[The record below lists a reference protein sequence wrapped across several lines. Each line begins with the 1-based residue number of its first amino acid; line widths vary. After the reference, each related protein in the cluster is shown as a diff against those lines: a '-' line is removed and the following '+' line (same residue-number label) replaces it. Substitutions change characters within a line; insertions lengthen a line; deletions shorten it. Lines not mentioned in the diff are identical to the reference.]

1 MGRIIC
7 TYNITVA
14 NESIKILNATGGV
27 DNIYYNG
34 NSIGVVQYYTFPTTG
49 LHRLE
54 FEESGIVRVGFA
66 NLDALVEVEIIG
78 NEADL
83 YTSVQEQL
91 FYGCANLK
99 KVTLPNNL
107 KYIYTASFYNCKSL
121 QTITIPSSTEKIYTS
136 AFFGSGLEEL
146 IIEGC
151 PNIELSAF
159 AETNKLKT
167 ITCYSTTP
175 PVITNTTFKLIAPN
189 GTLNYPEG
197 ADYSSWLSTDGWYLG
212 YYGWNTDNS
221 SLLKCYYVWDGDGE
235 VELFNETLTDYV
247 NLIRIG
253 TDTLTQEDGDLS
265 NWYANWDWY
274 DEESGYL
281 VAYIRLND
289 MTTIPDYFFRYNA
302 KLAKFEIP
310 ESITSLGKD
319 VFYDTDKL
327 NTIVCYSTTP
337 PVINESSYGNTFRFI
352 NRNGTLY
359 YPEGAD
365 YSSWL
370 STEQDYLGYYGW
382 NGVEIEVDEPE
393 VTTPYVTGTTT
404 ILYFNYDGTPKT
416 SNEFDVYWYGDYY
429 DRNIVNDSSHFGVSG
444 RKIETTDEYVK
455 YHYTVVCTPNNTNEI
470 ITGSCYFNIKL
481 DASTYGESFVVE
493 FRQDAKPE
501 SDTGDTPTVTNTLV
515 CTYNVTDTTSATKLC
530 ENVSNFTDIIVNG
543 VSIGLETEYRF
554 STTGEHTVEFVLED
568 KTIIGDSAFM
578 DCINLRTVN
587 IPDSVTTINYRAFI
601 WCSSLASIVIPDSVI
616 TIGEEAFKWCEGLTS
631 VTMGSSVTT
640 IDIDA
645 FYGCS
650 SLTSIVIPDSV
661 TTIGE
666 EAFMWCEGLTSL
678 TIGSGVT
685 TIERYAFEYCE
696 SLNEIISYARTQPD
710 IHFQTFL
717 NVATDGTL
725 YYPEGSDY
733 STWLS
738 KDANYLGYYGWN
750 GIEMDEE
757 PDIPIE
763 PDDSVK
769 LELEYGQI
777 QAPQGGLN
785 TTLDVT
791 TQNVSEVTVASPKW
805 VKVTEKDGYYE
816 IEVLPNEDGVDR
828 TGEAYFIGNPTQET
842 RVEQNII
849 INQNSDNSEMAAS
862 ISLDRSRVTF
872 DKTGYAE
879 NFGVKVTYTNAKEI
893 YTPECDADW
902 VTITKLLPQQGG
914 NTSNSTNSTSNRYG
928 ISVTETVKTRTAI
941 VTFSCL
947 GENDRLISNS
957 SFLVE
962 QIGETSDEPE
972 EPKVLIK
979 AFIENGTVNY
989 DGSSTGI
996 GITSLG
1002 CSYKNATTIL
1012 EPTVSASWIH
1022 LGEGVQQS
1030 SLSEDTVVY
1039 RYPITFDTNTSVQ
1052 RVGIVTFMATD
1063 AQGNE
1068 YTSTTT
1074 ITQLAAPVTPDEP
1087 EPELPEDSDEIT
1099 YSPIWKDIEYTFVND
1114 EEYGIYTEKSYRYNG
1129 VSYKEDVLLFK
1140 GRAYIAPN
1148 SDRVNININKICQ
1161 NYMSEAPNIFT
1172 DAVGYYH
1179 SYNEFKLKNSYGTL
1193 LHTYRFVNDWSYDTL
1208 TLGLKSNPI
1217 VPHIGDGQKLFFSAF
1232 ATDRKEFKWG
1242 MRYYDGTADYDN
1254 MEVLTDD
1261 FETVVV
1267 APSREDGVNT
1277 FYFGDKSF
1285 TVLPR
1290 CRCKYVLYYMNPYG
1304 GYDWFPITGRVTRK
1318 DKIETFVY
1326 TKNYNN
1332 TTVDFGKNRYLAN
1345 ISITYNLN
1353 TGWLTQEQSDRMW
1366 EVLESNTVWLHN
1378 LEEDKI
1384 YPVVI
1389 TDTNIEHKQKFGKKR
1404 RLSYSI
1410 NVELSHTRER
1420 V

>member
-501 SDTGDTPTVTNTLV
+501 IPDV
-515 CTYNVTDTTSATKLC
+515 Y
-530 ENVSNFTDIIVNG
+530 
-543 VSIGLETEYRF
+543 
-554 STTGEHTVEFVLED
+554 
-568 KTIIGDSAFM
+568 
-578 DCINLRTVN
+578 INL
-587 IPDSVTTINYRAFI
+587 
-601 WCSSLASIVIPDSVI
+601 
-616 TIGEEAFKWCEGLTS
+616 
-631 VTMGSSVTT
+631 
-640 IDIDA
+640 
-645 FYGCS
+645 
-650 SLTSIVIPDSV
+650 
-661 TTIGE
+661 
-666 EAFMWCEGLTSL
+666 
-678 TIGSGVT
+678 
-685 TIERYAFEYCE
+685 EY
-696 SLNEIISYARTQPD
+696 NEIT
-710 IHFQTFL
+710 
-717 NVATDGTL
+717 
-725 YYPEGSDY
+725 
-733 STWLS
+733 
-738 KDANYLGYYGWN
+738 
-750 GIEMDEE
+750 
-757 PDIPIE
+757 
-763 PDDSVK
+763 
-769 LELEYGQI
+769 
-777 QAPQGGLN
+777 APQGGI
-785 TTLDVT
+785 TSTLDIETNGVEDIEIIAPDW
-791 TQNVSEVTVASPKW
+791 VEVTDKG
-805 VKVTEKDGYYE
+805 GYYE
-816 IEVLPNEDGVDR
+816 IEVLPNEDGYR
-828 TGEAYFIGNPTQET
+828 EGEVIFIGNPNNPNKVQ
-842 RVEQNII
+842 QNII
-849 INQNSDNSEMAAS
+849 ITQKGNEEEMATS
-862 ISLDRSRVTF
+862 IALNKTRLDFAATGGTGYVQVDYVNAQSINAPYCSQSWVTIEQTQSGSTTTNGQPTKQVQYRITMQPSSFARQTNITFSCVGTNGNTVSQNKFMVYQAAPALALPTITLEKNSIEF
-872 DKTGYAE
+872 DSTGYAE
-879 NFGVKVTYTNAKEI
+879 NFSVTVTY
-893 YTPECDADW
+893 ADTDTVLEPVVNGDW
-902 VTITKLLPQQGG
+902 ITVTEGAPIQGG
-914 NTSNSTNSTSNRYG
+914 NTGSG
-928 ISVTETVKTRTAI
+928 TAI
-941 VTFSCL
+941 VK
-947 GENDRLISNS
+947 RYLIEVSETEAYRQGTIVFKASNANGTSNS
-957 SFLVE
+957 SIFSVIQNAPVE
-962 QIGETSDEPE
+962 DEEIVPVISAYT
-972 EPKVLIK
+972 KT
-979 AFIENGTVNY
+979 ATVKY

-996 GITSLG
+996 AITSLG
-1002 CSYKNATTIL
+1002 CSYKNVK
-1012 EPTVSASWIH
+1012 TVLTPVVNGSWIH
-1022 LGEGVQQS
+1022 LGEGVLQS
-1030 SLSEDTVVY
+1030 SLMEDTLVY
-1039 RYPITFDTNTSVQ
+1039 RYPITFDTNSSVE
-1052 RVGIVTFMATD
+1052 RIGYVTFKGTD
-1063 AQGNE
+1063 EEGNE
-1068 YTSTTT
+1068 YTDITK
-1074 ITQLAAPVTPDEP
+1074 ITQQAAPVVPDEP
-1087 EPELPEDSDEIT
+1087 EPDLPTDSKDET
-1099 YSPIWKDIEYTFVND
+1099 FAPIWKDVEYVFGGTDVT
-1114 EEYGIYTEKSYRYNG
+1114 YGIYQDTTVRVGQQLITVE
-1129 VSYKEDVLLFK
+1129 ELLFK
-1140 GRAYIAPN
+1140 GRAYAKPDESTIT
-1148 SDRVNININKICQ
+1148 VNINKICQ
-1161 NYMSEAPNIFT
+1161 NYLKESYLPFNGS
-1172 DAVGYYH
+1172 VGVQN
-1179 SYNEFKLKNSYGTL
+1179 SISKFKLKNEWGTL
-1193 LHTYRFVNDWSYDTL
+1193 LHTYTFINDWTYKEL
-1208 TLGLKSNPI
+1208 TLGVKTNPI
-1217 VPHIGDGQKLFFSAF
+1217 VPYIGDGQKLFFSTLAQ
-1232 ATDRKEFKWG
+1232 TEKMINWG

-1254 MEVLTDD
+1254 AEKISND
-1261 FETVVV
+1261 FNTVIV
-1267 APSREDGVNT
+1267 APSREKGVST
-1277 FYFGDKSF
+1277 FYFDDKSF
-1285 TVLPR
+1285 KVLPK
-1290 CRCKYVLYYMNPYG
+1290 CKCKYVLYYLNPYG

-1318 DKIETFVY
+1318 DKLETY
-1326 TKNYNN
+1326 TITQNYNN
-1332 TTVDFGKNRYLAN
+1332 TTTDFGKKRYLST
-1345 ISITYNLN
+1345 ISINYQIN
-1353 TGWLTQEQSDRMW
+1353 TQWLTQAQSDRMW
-1366 EVLESNTVWLHN
+1366 ELMESNQVWLHN
-1378 LEEDKI
+1378 LEEDKVM
-1384 YPVVI
+1384 PVII
-1389 TDTNIEHKQKFGKKR
+1389 TNTDVEHKYKTNSKR
-1404 RLSYSI
+1404 LLSYQI
-1410 NVELSHTRER
+1410 NVELSQNRER
-1420 V
+1420 M